1 MLFHRVRLR
10 TCPWWL
16 LLLGHAGVCLAQVPD
31 GVEPP
36 DPAQN
41 EAAPDRQTRLLEA
54 RRLKAGQLQ
63 PYRQKPLERLFFQLD
78 QEGNATLEDTNI
90 KGFYPRLAWIARGSG
105 PALGVRY
112 WRPEV
117 FRGLDLMGS
126 AFHSWNRY
134 QHYDLQFG
142 MIPNWGKGIP
152 PSSLDDEAV
161 EDQGEIDRSRVSR
174 FRFYG
179 SARYRYQPEVAY
191 FGTGPDSRKEDRT
204 DFLLKDFL
212 ARATVGYQFNP
223 RIAWVVRTG
232 LLRHALGPGRGS
244 STASLQEIFTA
255 DNTPGLDAPPSYVTF
270 SSGLVVDSRDN
281 PGVPRSGWFGALTWE
296 KFHQLGGWNR
306 YNFSQWGL
314 DARTYLPLG
323 SDDRVLALRW
333 LSLYADA
340 TDGNAV
346 PFFLQPSLGGSQG
359 MRGFRSFR
367 FRGDKLMQFQAEYRW
382 EASRRL
388 ELAIFGDSGMVANK
402 GERLS
407 LHKLK
412 SDVGIGVRFRSSR
425 GILFRVDQAWS
436 NEGPRTAVRFGG
448 SF

>member
-1 MLFHRVRLR
+1 MPYHRLRSR
-10 TCPWWL
+10 TCPWWVVL
-16 LLLGHAGVCLAQVPD
+16 LCQAALGLAQSPD
-31 GVEPP
+31 GVEQ
-36 DPAQN
+36 PASLQG
-41 EAAPDRQTRLLEA
+41 EPAPDRQTRLLLLRRSKA
-54 RRLKAGQLQ
+54 RHLQ
-63 PYRQKPLERLFFQLD
+63 PYRRKRLERLFFRLD
-78 QEGNATLEDTNI
+78 QEGNVTLEDTNL

-105 PALGVRY
+105 PAAGVRY

-134 QHYDLQFG
+134 QHYDLHFG
-142 MIPNWGKGIP
+142 MIPNRGMGIP
-152 PSSLDDEAV
+152 PASLDDEEV
-161 EDQGEIDRSRVSR
+161 EDQGEIDRSRISR
-174 FRFYG
+174 FRLYG

-204 DFLLKDFL
+204 AFLLKDFL

-223 RIAWVVRTG
+223 RVAWVFRGG
-232 LLRHALGPGRGS
+232 LLRHALGPGRDS
-244 STASLQEIFTA
+244 STPTLQERFTA
-255 DNTPGLDAPPSYVTF
+255 DNTPGLDAPPSYLTLA
-270 SSGLVVDSRDN
+270 SGLVVDSRDN
-281 PGVPRSGWFGALTWE
+281 PGVPRRGWFGALTWE

-323 SDDRVLALRW
+323 SEHRVLALRW
-333 LSLYADA
+333 LALYADS

-346 PFFLQPSLGGSQG
+346 PFFLQPSLGGSRG

-367 FRGDKLMQFQAEYRW
+367 YRGDKLMQFQAEYRW

-388 ELAIFGDSGMVANK
+388 ELAIFADSGMVANK

-407 LHKLK
+407 LDKLK
-412 SDVGIGVRFRSSR
+412 SDFGIGLRFKSSR
-425 GILFRVDQAWS
+425 GILFRLDQAWS
-436 NEGPRTAVRFGG
+436 NEGPRTVVRFGG